1 MGDPLWHT
9 LDLAKDASV
18 EEIIGV
24 VARDPQVVAI
34 LFTIRPDAAHSR
46 SSGTI
51 TVRLLAKS
59 EVCDRNWSN
68 QNPR

>member
-46 SSGTI
+46 YNALI
-51 TVRLLAKS
+51 RRLVSYERAA
-59 EVCDRNWSN
+59 ECAN
-68 QNPR
+68 

>member
-24 VARDPQVVAI
+24 VARDPQDSNLYSGPNCREGDDAI
-34 LFTIRPDAAHSR
+34 VYEEIRSEQDLGSSR
-46 SSGTI
+46 RMG
-51 TVRLLAKS
+51 RLS
-59 EVCDRNWSN
+59 DR
-68 QNPR
+68 